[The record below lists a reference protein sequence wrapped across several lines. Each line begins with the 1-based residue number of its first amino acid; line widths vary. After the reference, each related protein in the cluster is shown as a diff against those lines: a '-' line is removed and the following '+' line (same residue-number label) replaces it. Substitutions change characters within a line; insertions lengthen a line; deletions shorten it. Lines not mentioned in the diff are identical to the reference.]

1 METILQF
8 KNINYHYESNNKRT
22 TILQNVNFPF
32 QTGSFYTI
40 LGPSGLGKTTTLSLA
55 SGLGVPKSGYVL
67 YKGKDIR
74 KIGLDSYRNQYVS
87 IIFQSYNL
95 ITYMTALQN
104 VITAMEITGV
114 DGKDKKIR
122 ALELLK
128 KVGLTEIE
136 AKRNVL
142 QLSGGQQ
149 QRVAI
154 ARALSCNVNLLIAD
168 EPTGNLD
175 RETSMEII
183 ELFKELAHKENKCFI
198 VVTQSQDVAKQS
210 DKAVYLQKQNLV
222 AQDVS

>member
-1 METILQF
+1 
-8 KNINYHYESNNKRT
+8 
-22 TILQNVNFPF
+22 
-32 QTGSFYTI
+32 
-40 LGPSGLGKTTTLSLA
+40 
-55 SGLGVPKSGYVL
+55 
-67 YKGKDIR
+67 
-74 KIGLDSYRNQYVS
+74 
-87 IIFQSYNL
+87 
-95 ITYMTALQN
+95 MTALQN

-114 DGKDKKIR
+114 DVKDKKIR

-175 RETSMEII
+175 QETSMEII
-183 ELFKELAHKENKCFI
+183 ELFKELAHKENKCII
-198 VVTQSQDVAKQS
+198 VVTHSQDVAKQS

-222 AQDVS
+222 VQDVS